1 MNAPKNIKPS
11 LTQSCGLGTGTVP
24 TRLYTDPAQY
34 ALERERIFRRAW
46 LKVGRIE
53 QLPKA
58 GDFFVKD
65 IAIADASILIT
76 RTKSGTLKAFHNVC
90 SHRGNQVVLSA
101 EGHASRFTCRYHSW
115 TYKNSGELVGVPDE
129 TGFFDLDKKKC
140 GLTPVAID
148 VWEGWIF
155 VNLQPV
161 PEVTLKEFLGPFGE
175 AFSGVD
181 YPHADNAIIMRGEFK
196 ANWKAVAD
204 AFSEAYHIS
213 SIHPRTFA
221 PIYAGTDNPCSRPV
235 SANVYG
241 AHRSFSTWLN
251 LGYQPG
257 KKANVERWLYPEVST
272 LTGTRQEGQVNP
284 LTEHPAIN
292 PSKSETWASDV
303 NWIFPNW
310 HIQISAN
317 RFWSHE
323 FWPTSVNTTI
333 WEGRF
338 YQPAPQSVRERIQL
352 EHFTAQMADGMLED
366 LSNIESTQRGMASG
380 AKSHVYLQD
389 GEIAIRHQLEQVV
402 KWTEAAT
409 VADALA

>member
-1 MNAPKNIKPS
+1 MNRPTSTRPS
-11 LTQSCGLGTGTVP
+11 LTEACGLDTGPVP
-24 TRLYTDPAQY
+24 SRLYTDPAQY
-34 ALERERIFRRAW
+34 ELERERIFRRAW
-46 LKVGRIE
+46 LKVGRVE
-53 QLPKA
+53 QIPDA
-58 GDFFVKD
+58 GDYFVKD
-65 IAIADASILIT
+65 IAVCAASILVT
-76 RTKSGTLKAFHNVC
+76 RTKGGALKAFHNVC
-90 SHRGNQVVLSA
+90 SHRGNLVALSPC
-101 EGHASRFTCRYHSW
+101 GNASRFTCRYHSW
-115 TYKNSGELVGVPDE
+115 TYDNAGKLVGVPDE
-129 TGFFDLDKKKC
+129 AGFFGLDKKRC
-140 GLTPVAID
+140 GLTPVALD
-148 VWEGWIF
+148 TWEGWIF

-161 PEVTLKEFLGPFGE
+161 PEVSLAEFLGPFGT

-181 YPHADNAIIMRGEFK
+181 YPYADHALVMRGEFK

-204 AFSEAYHIS
+204 AFSEAYHIA

-221 PIYAGTDNPCSRPV
+221 PIYAGRDNPGSRPV

-241 AHRSFSTWLN
+241 AHRAFSTWLN
-251 LGYQPG
+251 VDYQPG
-257 KKANVERWLYPEVST
+257 PNARFERWVYPAVAT

-292 PSKSETWASDV
+292 PSKSTTWASDV

-323 FWPTSVNTTI
+323 FWPLSADTTL

-338 YQPAPQSVRERIQL
+338 YQPRPQSARERIQL

-380 AKSHVYLQD
+380 AKSHLHLQD
-389 GEIAIRHQLEQVV
+389 GEIAIRHQLAQVV
-402 KWTEAAT
+402 KWCEAAT
-409 VADALA
+409 VAEALA